1 MGGGNVTTFAL
12 FPLALREVK
21 ASLSFLVSVGV
32 SPTFFFL
39 FLVFGLCLNR
49 DDFVLFRIDFRGIL
63 PTFFSSFSVAS

>member
-32 SPTFFFL
+32 RPTFFL